1 MSKFSTFSSFD
12 APCEKL
18 HTVSYLKALIIPFG
32 SFTELGYG
40 STFTHHYTLLK
51 STHLGKWLVF
61 VIISVYVCIA
71 LVSTTPE
78 KMIRIADVMI
88 SVTDFLT
95 KVDHVNDTICHR
107 SPLYPPCEPTQHH
120 DMKAKP
126 LFI

>member
-1 MSKFSTFSSFD
+1 M
-12 APCEKL
+12 PLEEKL
-18 HTVSYLKALIIPFG
+18 HAVPHLKALTSDLEPLSRHG
-32 SFTELGYG
+32 HD

-107 SPLYPPCEPTQHH
+107 SPLYPPCAPTQHH